1 MKLRGR
7 RLLLLIALI
16 ALAVLPAAAQAQTA
30 SGFGRCFH
38 AVVIG
43 CQNYKHLRTL
53 KTPLADAKAV
63 AKVLKEQYGF
73 TVNLLLDKN
82 RDEIMLALSELRK
95 TMTAEEDSLLIYY
108 AGHGYLDEASG
119 AGYWQPVDAEK
130 DNIVYWL
137 PTSEISNLLRA
148 IRVRHVLVVADS
160 CYSGEIVMRK
170 SEAQLP
176 AAVSNDEW
184 LRRMQAKRSR
194 QALTSGLKEPVMDG
208 GGGGHSIFAKALLEA
223 LRENRQIL
231 DGTRLFSLI
240 KDPVSNNAL
249 QQPVYD
255 SIPMT
260 GHEMG
265 DFLLVP
271 KELQKG
277 GIQAQ
282 PEHKAD
288 LSFLQRSGGN
298 SAATL
303 PEKPRQNADLQKGR
317 TIGQYIDYGDGTIT
331 DTKSGLMWK
340 RCPEGLFGVNCE
352 EGKIETYKWDDV
364 FQRFKNIEYAGYSD
378 WRLPTIAELK
388 TLVYCSNGVKD
399 KDYGRCNEGS
409 EEPTINQQ
417 AFPNTEA
424 NYFWSGSPHA
434 DNSDLAWYVHFAYGS
449 SSISNRVNSDAVRLV
464 RGGW

>member
-1 MKLRGR
+1 
-7 RLLLLIALI
+7 
-16 ALAVLPAAAQAQTA
+16 
-30 SGFGRCFH
+30 
-38 AVVIG
+38 
-43 CQNYKHLRTL
+43 
-53 KTPLADAKAV
+53 
-63 AKVLKEQYGF
+63 
-73 TVNLLLDKN
+73 
-82 RDEIMLALSELRK
+82 
-95 TMTAEEDSLLIYY
+95 MTAEEDSLLIYY

-137 PTSEISNLLRA
+137 PTSEISNLLKA
-148 IRVRHVLVVADS
+148 IRVRHALVVADS

-194 QALTSGLKEPVMDG
+194 QALASGLKEPVMDG

-271 KELQKG
+271 KVLQEG
-277 GIQAQ
+277 GLKAQ
-282 PEHKAD
+282 PEGKAD
-288 LSFLQRSGGN
+288 LSFLQRGFHRN
-298 SAATL
+298 
-303 PEKPRQNADLQKGR
+303 
-317 TIGQYIDYGDGTIT
+317 
-331 DTKSGLMWK
+331 
-340 RCPEGLFGVNCE
+340 
-352 EGKIETYKWDDV
+352 GKIVGENKKCCECHTANDI
-364 FQRFKNIEYAGYSD
+364 QRLNECNNCHF
-378 WRLPTIAELK
+378 
-388 TLVYCSNGVKD
+388 SNGRSKNNTSCKTCHVK
-399 KDYGRCNEGS
+399 
-409 EEPTINQQ
+409 
-417 AFPNTEA
+417 
-424 NYFWSGSPHA
+424 
-434 DNSDLAWYVHFAYGS
+434 
-449 SSISNRVNSDAVRLV
+449 
-464 RGGW
+464 